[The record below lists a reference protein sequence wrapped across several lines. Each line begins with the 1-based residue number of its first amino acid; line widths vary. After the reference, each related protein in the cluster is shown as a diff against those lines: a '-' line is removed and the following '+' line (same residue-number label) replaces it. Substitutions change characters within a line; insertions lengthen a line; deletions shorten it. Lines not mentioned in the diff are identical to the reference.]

1 MSHPDLSNAQ
11 RQTVRFIDR
20 LNRMADEL
28 KGGNALVVALK
39 APTLDNATQAY
50 FALRDVVQ
58 ATNDARTPHG
68 EVALSQES
76 WTTVKR
82 CLGMLGSILS
92 TFDRQVGNLAD
103 ELEGLEK
110 ANNAVLDKALFQV
123 GLVLPKA
130 QEVREEVYRRT
141 VHTPIGTT
149 VYEVS
154 EAELLA
160 YEQAIQA
167 LAVLHDAVQQTCIQ
181 DS

>member
-1 MSHPDLSNAQ
+1 MSHPDLSDAQ
-11 RQTVRFIDR
+11 RQTVWFIER

-39 APTLDNATQAY
+39 APTLDKASRAY
-50 FALRDVVQ
+50 FALRDLVEGV
-58 ATNDARTPHG
+58 NSPRTPHG
-68 EVALSQES
+68 EVALSKES
-76 WTTVKR
+76 WKTVVG
-82 CLGMLGSILS
+82 CLGALGSILS
-92 TFDRQVGNLAD
+92 AFDRQVGNLED

-110 ANNAVLDKALFQV
+110 TNNAMLDKALFQV
-123 GLVLPKA
+123 GLVLPRA

-167 LAVLHDAVQQTCIQ
+167 LTVLHDVVQQTCIQ